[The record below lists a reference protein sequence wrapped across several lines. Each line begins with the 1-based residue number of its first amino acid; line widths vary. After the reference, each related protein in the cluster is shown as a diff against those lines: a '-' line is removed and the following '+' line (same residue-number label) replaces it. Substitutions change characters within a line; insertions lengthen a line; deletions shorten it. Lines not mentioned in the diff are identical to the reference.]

1 MLDYLKHIEEF
12 IRDQHFGHTIWNISI
27 SAPHNQNGHDEGL
40 IEVAYTNDVWYQ
52 KTYLFIYNQPNP
64 LNNDF
69 YNILYKQDS
78 LVIFEEKGWK
88 LWKN

>member
-78 LVIFEEKGWK
+78 LVIFEEKG
-88 LWKN
+88 